1 MQLTTCHR
9 HFEYRLRLN
18 LLRGASVKCNCA
30 SCHSSENRWEELG
43 MILFLSAAALHPVMW
58 RVMCAMSRGRAWRVT
73 EWRSV
78 SRRRHLDT
86 GTCPHPAAP
95 AGTYLTY
102 LTYIIV
108 FICLSMHPIHS
119 VSSYIFKRKQFL
131 SLTQMDSFRVDWLNI
146 FCLVSEKENAYDT
159 PVCCDER
166 GSELIVSALS
176 RLTAAAAGTAAA
188 GTAAPWPTWPSPA
201 PASSSPGTAG
211 SPGRGQPPSTGW
223 PPPSSSGTS
232 RSSRRTRRKKMAEIL
247 VKKCQL
253 FLTSIRLMFSFL

>member
-30 SCHSSENRWEELG
+30 SCHSSENRWEQLG
-43 MILFLSAAALHPVMW
+43 MILFLSVAALHPVMW

-119 VSSYIFKRKQFL
+119 VSIYILKRKQFL

-146 FCLVSEKENAYDT
+146 FCLVSEKELFMTRQFA
-159 PVCCDER
+159 VMKEVLSWLFQLSLAWQQQQR
-166 GSELIVSALS
+166 GQLQRA
-176 RLTAAAAGTAAA
+176 RRPRDQRDHPPPRQAAAQAQPAAQA
-188 GTAAPWPTWPSPA
+188 EVSLRLQDGLHLRARGR
-201 PASSSPGTAG
+201 ASIQEEQGE
-211 SPGRGQPPSTGW
+211 
-223 PPPSSSGTS
+223 
-232 RSSRRTRRKKMAEIL
+232 RKWQK
-247 VKKCQL
+247 
-253 FLTSIRLMFSFL
+253 FW

>member
-30 SCHSSENRWEELG
+30 SCHSSENRWEQLG
-43 MILFLSAAALHPVMW
+43 MILFLSVAALHPVMW

-95 AGTYLTY
+95 AGTYITY

-146 FCLVSEKENAYDT
+146 FCLVSEKELFMTRQFA
-159 PVCCDER
+159 VMKEVLSWLFQLALAWQQQQR
-166 GSELIVSALS
+166 GQLQRA
-176 RLTAAAAGTAAA
+176 RRPRDQRDHPPPRQAAAQAQPAAQA
-188 GTAAPWPTWPSPA
+188 EVSLRLQDGLHLRARGR
-201 PASSSPGTAG
+201 AS
-211 SPGRGQPPSTGW
+211 
-223 PPPSSSGTS
+223 
-232 RSSRRTRRKKMAEIL
+232 L
-247 VKKCQL
+247 
-253 FLTSIRLMFSFL
+253 